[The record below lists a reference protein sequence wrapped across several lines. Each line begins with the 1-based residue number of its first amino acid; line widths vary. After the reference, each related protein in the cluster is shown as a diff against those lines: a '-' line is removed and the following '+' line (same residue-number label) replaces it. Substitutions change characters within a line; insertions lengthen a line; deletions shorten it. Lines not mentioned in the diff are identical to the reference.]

1 MLGYVVPEKRATADA
16 LIRAAVAPLQAC
28 GVALVGATQFNPDV
42 TLPGATLVGVQPF
55 EAEAL
60 RSHMDLH
67 LLADKQ
73 VVRISQN
80 LGGGAQGC
88 RLDSDGLERAVGLTK
103 SALDGG
109 ADLLIVN
116 KFGKQEAEGRGFR
129 PLIGE
134 ALLRDIPVL
143 VSVAPG
149 QLPAFQ
155 DFAGPIGQRLPAKI
169 DAILDWCE
177 SMLGLRPS

>member
-1 MLGYVVPEKRATADA
+1 MLGYVVPEQRATADA
-16 LIRAAVAPLQAC
+16 LIRAVVAPLRAQ
-28 GVALVGATQFNPDV
+28 GVAVAGAMQVNPDG
-42 TLPGATLVGVQPF
+42 TPDGDIPPDPQQGT
-55 EAEAL
+55 EAR

-67 LLADKQ
+67 LLPGAE
-73 VVRISQN
+73 VVRISQD

-88 RLDSDGLERAVGLTK
+88 RLDPDGLERAAGLTAV
-103 SALDGG
+103 ALDRG
-109 ADLLIVN
+109 ADLLIIN
-116 KFGKQEAEGRGFR
+116 KFGKQEADGRGFR

-155 DFAGPIGQRLPAKI
+155 DFVGPLGQRLPARI
-169 DAILDWCE
+169 ESILDWCQ
-177 SMLGLRPS
+177 SALGQSAA